1 MLGERLSTFLL
12 SDYNNKRMDIE
23 FFRQIGKRL
32 FREISQRK
40 PHLSIRSLGRGASGD
55 ITFPLDKLA
64 EDIIIQSIEKAGLNL
79 NIITEESG
87 FKMVKGQNLSI
98 IIDPIDGS
106 KNAVSGIPFFSTSIA
121 IADGDTLKTLKIGYI
136 INLINADE
144 FWAIKG
150 RGAFMNDLK
159 IRIKK
164 LSSVII
170 AFESSSP
177 YYDLQKILPLF
188 KRAYRIRC
196 FGSTA
201 LDLAYLSAGMLS
213 IFVCPS
219 PSRIFDFSAGIL
231 IAKEAGAIVTDIEG
245 KSIEELPV
253 NFKTTTTLLACVD
266 EEIHK
271 KALKILRQ

>member
-1 MLGERLSTFLL
+1 
-12 SDYNNKRMDIE
+12 MDIE
-23 FFRQIGKRL
+23 FFRQIGRKL
-32 FREISQRK
+32 FREISARK
-40 PHLSIRSLGRGASGD
+40 PHLSIKSLGKGAGGD
-55 ITFPLDKLA
+55 ITFPVDKLA
-64 EDIIIQSIEKAGLNL
+64 EDIIIQSIERAGLNL

-87 FKMVKGQNLSI
+87 FKSVKGQNLSI

-121 IADGDTLKTLKIGYI
+121 IADGNTLKSLKTGYI

-144 FWAIKG
+144 FWAMKG
-150 RGAFMNDLK
+150 KGAFMNGLK
-159 IRIKK
+159 IGMKK
-164 LSSVII
+164 HGSVVI

-188 KRAYRIRC
+188 KTAYRVRC

-213 IFVCPS
+213 IFISPS

-231 IAKEAGAIVTDIEG
+231 IAKEAGATVTDIDG
-245 KSIEELPV
+245 RSIEGLPV
-253 NFKTTTTLLACVD
+253 NFATTTTLLACAD